1 MRLITLD
8 FMDLVIAL
16 GLMAIALA
24 LAQWQ
29 RLGLGRQLIIATL
42 RTVTQLVGVGYL
54 LNIIFALNNPL
65 AVVGILLSMVTI
77 AAIAAR
83 KRIDQKLTGILP
95 ILWGSIL
102 TSTLGVLLYVNLFI
116 IQPADWYAP
125 QYVIPLA
132 GIILGNA
139 MNGASLAGERL
150 VSTLKQQRLE
160 IETHLS
166 LGATPAQAIS
176 SYRRQA
182 VHTALIPTLNQMLMV
197 GVVTLPGMITGQ
209 MLSGV
214 DPLDA
219 ASYQILIM
227 FMVALANLLTSLL
240 VTSGLSQKFFNSQAQ
255 LLLPS

>member
-1 MRLITLD
+1 MSLIILD
-8 FMDLVIAL
+8 FMDLVMAL

-29 RLGLGRQLIIATL
+29 HLGLGWQLIMATL
-42 RTVTQLVGVGYL
+42 RTVAQLIGVGYF
-54 LNIIFALNNPL
+54 LNIIFAQNNPVV
-65 AVVGILLSMVTI
+65 VVGILFGMVTI
-77 AAIAAR
+77 AAVAAR
-83 KRIDQKLTGILP
+83 KRIDPKLKGILP
-95 ILWGSIL
+95 ILWGAIL
-102 TSTLGVLLYVNLFI
+102 VSTLGVLLYVNLLI

-160 IETHLS
+160 VETHLS
-166 LGATPAQAIS
+166 LGATPEQAIS

-182 VHTALIPTLNQMLMV
+182 VRTALIPTLNQMLMV
-197 GVVTLPGMITGQ
+197 GIVTLPGMITGQ

-214 DPLDA
+214 DPLNA

-240 VTSGLSQKFFNSQAQ
+240 VTYGLSQRFFNSQGQ

>member
-1 MRLITLD
+1 MSLIILD
-8 FMDLVIAL
+8 FMDLVMAL
-16 GLMAIALA
+16 GLMSIALA

-29 RLGLGRQLIIATL
+29 HLGLGWQLIMATL
-42 RTVTQLVGVGYL
+42 RTVAQLVGVGYV
-54 LNIIFALNNPL
+54 LNLVFALKNPL
-65 AVVGILLSMVTI
+65 VVVGIIFGMVTI
-77 AAIAAR
+77 AAVAAR
-83 KRIDQKLTGILP
+83 KRIDQKLRGILP

-102 TSTLGVLLYVNLFI
+102 VSTLGVLLYVNLLI
-116 IQPADWYAP
+116 IQPTDWYAP
-125 QYVIPLA
+125 QYVIPLT

-150 VSTLKQQRLE
+150 VSNLKQQRLE
-160 IETHLS
+160 VETHLS
-166 LGATPAQAIS
+166 LGATPEQAIS

-182 VHTALIPTLNQMLMV
+182 VRTALIPTLNQMLMV
-197 GVVTLPGMITGQ
+197 GIVTLPGMITGQ

-240 VTSGLSQKFFNSQAQ
+240 VTYGLSQRFFNSQGQ

>member
-1 MRLITLD
+1 MSLIILD
-8 FMDLVIAL
+8 FMDLVMAL

-29 RLGLGRQLIIATL
+29 HLGLEWQLIMATL
-42 RTVTQLVGVGYL
+42 RTVAQLTGVGYL
-54 LNIIFALNNPL
+54 LNIIFALNNPI
-65 AVVGILLSMVTI
+65 AVVGILLGMVTI
-77 AAIAAR
+77 AAVAAH
-83 KRIDQKLTGILP
+83 KRIDQKFKGILP
-95 ILWGSIL
+95 IFWGSIL
-102 TSTLGVLLYVNLFI
+102 ASTLGVLLYVNLLI

-125 QYVIPLA
+125 QYLIPLT
-132 GIILGNA
+132 GIVLGNA

-160 IETHLS
+160 VETHLS
-166 LGATPAQAIS
+166 LGATPEQAIS

-182 VHTALIPTLNQMLMV
+182 MRTALIPTLNQMLMV
-197 GVVTLPGMITGQ
+197 GIVTLPGMITGQ

-214 DPLDA
+214 DPLNA

-240 VTSGLSQKFFNSQAQ
+240 VTYGLSQRFFNSQGQ

>member
-1 MRLITLD
+1 MSLITLD
-8 FMDLVIAL
+8 FMDLVMAL

-29 RLGLGRQLIIATL
+29 HLGLGRQLIIATL
-42 RTVTQLVGVGYL
+42 RTLAQLTGVGYL

-65 AVVGILLSMVTI
+65 VVVGILLSMVTI

-83 KRIDQKLTGILP
+83 KRIDQKLKGILP
-95 ILWGSIL
+95 ILWGAIL
-102 TSTLGVLLYVNLFI
+102 VSTLGVLLYVNLLI
-116 IQPADWYAP
+116 IQPPDWYAP

-150 VSTLKQQRLE
+150 VSTLKQQYLE
-160 IETHLS
+160 VETHLS
-166 LGATPAQAIS
+166 LGATPEQAIS
-176 SYRRQA
+176 SYRSQA
-182 VHTALIPTLNQMLMV
+182 VRTALIPTLNQMLMV
-197 GVVTLPGMITGQ
+197 GIVTLPGMITGQ

-214 DPLDA
+214 DPLNA
-219 ASYQILIM
+219 ASYQILVM

-240 VTSGLSQKFFNSQAQ
+240 VTYGLSQRFFNSQGQ

>member
-1 MRLITLD
+1 MQLITLD

-24 LAQWQ
+24 LSQWQ
-29 RLGLGRQLIIATL
+29 RLGLEGQLILATL
-42 RTVTQLVGVGYL
+42 RTVAQLIGVGYA

-65 AVVGILLSMVTI
+65 AVGGIILCMVTI
-77 AAIAAR
+77 AAVAAR
-83 KRIDQKLTGILP
+83 KRIDPKLTGILP

-102 TSTLGVLLYVNLFI
+102 ISTLGVLIYVNILI
-116 IQPADWYAP
+116 IQPPDWYAP

-150 VSTLKQQRLE
+150 VNTLKQQRLE
-160 IETHLS
+160 VETHLS
-166 LGATPAQAIS
+166 LGATPDQTVS

-182 VHTALIPTLNQMLMV
+182 IRTALIPTLNQMLMV
-197 GVVTLPGMITGQ
+197 GIVTLLGMITGQ

-214 DPLDA
+214 NPLDA

-240 VTSGLSQKFFNSQAQ
+240 VTTGLSRKFFNAQAQ
-255 LLLPS
+255 LILPT

>member
-1 MRLITLD
+1 MSLITLD
-8 FMDLVIAL
+8 FMDLVMAL

-29 RLGLGRQLIIATL
+29 RLGLGRQLMIATL
-42 RTVTQLVGVGYL
+42 RTIAQLTGIGYL
-54 LNIIFALNNPL
+54 LNVIFALNNPV
-65 AVVGILLSMVTI
+65 AVVGILLGMVTI
-77 AAIAAR
+77 AAIAAQ
-83 KRIDQKLTGILP
+83 KRIDQKLKGVLP
-95 ILWGSIL
+95 ILWGAIL
-102 TSTLGVLLYVNLFI
+102 TSTLGILLYVNLLI
-116 IQPADWYAP
+116 IQPNNWYAP

-160 IETHLS
+160 VETHLS
-166 LGATPAQAIS
+166 LGATPEQAVS

-182 VHTALIPTLNQMLMV
+182 VRTALIPTLNQMIMV
-197 GVVTLPGMITGQ
+197 GIVTLPGMITGQ
-209 MLSGV
+209 ILSGV
-214 DPLDA
+214 DPLNA

-240 VTSGLSQKFFNSQAQ
+240 VTYGLSQKFFNSQGQ
-255 LLLPS
+255 LILIS